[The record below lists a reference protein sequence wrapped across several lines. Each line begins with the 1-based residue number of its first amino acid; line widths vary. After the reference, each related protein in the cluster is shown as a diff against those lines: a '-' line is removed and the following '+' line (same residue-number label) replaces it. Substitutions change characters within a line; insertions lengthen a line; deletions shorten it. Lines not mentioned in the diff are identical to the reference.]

1 MSWVEVGWLET
12 GLLLLLPAI
21 VLALALLFG
30 RYPGEELLTRPMR
43 DRAPRRRR
51 ERARPAWI
59 APVLHV
65 GGGLL
70 LGRSLA
76 GRAPPGLRSCNP

>member
-1 MSWVEVGWLET
+1 MSVMELSWLQT
-12 GLLLLLPAI
+12 GLLLLAPAI
-21 VLALALLFG
+21 VLAAALLLG
-30 RYPGEELLTRPMR
+30 RYPGEKLLERPR
-43 DRAPRRRR
+43 PPRPRRRALVALR
-51 ERARPAWI
+51 LVWT

-76 GRAPPGLRSCNP
+76 GRAPPCEAY